1 MNFTFDLYWIICL
14 AIVNSIFL
22 LWSLKKEKYII
33 AFITF
38 SFFVFCFTKFDQFS
52 NDLLL
57 ENIKYIGY
65 YFLTG
70 FVFSI
75 IAWIIFVIK
84 IKYKNILAKKKWLKG
99 HKELAESMELKVY
112 DLKKAAL
119 KDETQTE
126 KAIQAELFQ
135 NSLKECNGLMTE
147 NLKPFWLN
155 YELNLGLVCPTINK
169 FKLKIISWVVFWPF
183 ILLLILVEYPLR
195 LFPVGFNCLS
205 YLIWRIK

>member
-1 MNFTFDLYWIICL
+1 MNFSFDLYWIICL

-57 ENIKYIGY
+57 QNIKYIGY
-65 YFLTG
+65 YFLIG
-70 FVFSI
+70 VIFSI
-75 IAWIIFVIK
+75 IAWISFVIK
-84 IKYKNILAKKKWLKG
+84 IKYKNILAKKKWLEK

-119 KDETQTE
+119 KDETQAE
-126 KAIQAELFQ
+126 KATQAEFFQ
-135 NSLKECNGLMTE
+135 KVLKECNGLMTE
-147 NLKPFWLN
+147 DLNPFWLN
-155 YELNLGLVCPTINK
+155 YELNLGLIQPTTDK
-169 FKLKIISWVVFWPF
+169 FKFKIVSWITFWPF
-183 ILLLILVEYPLR
+183 IIFLVLIEYPLR
-195 LFPVGFNCLS
+195 LFLIVLKGLS
-205 YLIWRIK
+205 QLIWKIK